1 MFAALLLLITVAAPP
16 GVLFAAA
23 LVAIVAWR
31 RRRRRFRQAWEDE
44 HWAPTFTGHADREHE
59 ATSLAPALS
68 SAGAWAPQ
76 SPHPTGPEYQISL
89 GRGEWPNVDLV
100 GVQHYLPAVQA
111 ALSSAATSG
120 IASGPSREAEGL
132 RVVLVPEPDNP
143 YDSNAIS
150 VRWAGR
156 TIGYLSRDDAARYS
170 QPVRRI
176 TASGFAPVSAARIW
190 AWDGSQ
196 MMEAQV
202 TVALPEPELI
212 APLNEPPT
220 TTHTLVPWGAA
231 VQVLRTEDHFS
242 TLFDYVPEEG
252 VGLLLVS
259 LHKATRTLKN
269 GTLRS
274 LVEVRLDGNR
284 VGELSG
290 ITSPHYLPLLE
301 HTETVGELAVCYAK
315 ITGSALAAKLSLQ
328 AQRASEISNSWLANS
343 PHPAPRLAPW
353 ARSYDVPAAYV
364 PRH

>member
-1 MFAALLLLITVAAPP
+1 MDL
-16 GVLFAAA
+16 
-23 LVAIVAWR
+23 
-31 RRRRRFRQAWEDE
+31 
-44 HWAPTFTGHADREHE
+44 
-59 ATSLAPALS
+59 
-68 SAGAWAPQ
+68 AGA
-76 SPHPTGPEYQISL
+76 S
-89 GRGEWPNVDLV
+89 
-100 GVQHYLPAVQA
+100 HYLPAIRA
-111 ALSSAATSG
+111 ALNSGDTSNTG
-120 IASGPSREAEGL
+120 TGSSREAEGL

-156 TIGYLSRDDAARYS
+156 TIGYLSREDAARYS

-190 AWDGSQ
+190 AWDGAQ
-196 MMEAQV
+196 MTDARV

-242 TLFDYVPEEG
+242 ALFDYIPEEG

-259 LHKATRTLKN
+259 LHKAMRTLKN

-274 LVEVRLDGNR
+274 FVEVRLDGNR

-290 ITSPHYLPLLE
+290 TTSPHYLPLLE

-315 ITGSALAAKLSLQ
+315 ITGSPLAAKLALQ

-343 PHPAPRLAPW
+343 PHPAPRLTPW
-353 ARSYDVPAAYV
+353 ARSYNVPAAYV